1 MCYLFYF
8 RKVTCPI
15 LLDGYKFIQNI
26 SFYIVSFIPNPLLA
40 ITKAAPICMFS
51 FILSQ
56 NLFLA
61 IQLVHAGFTFIVPIL
76 FLKAILVINLSY
88 REYARLCSI
97 LLYFLH
103 FLLNLNSEII
113 IPNFT
118 AILTANSETL
128 TDMKIRRAERTGK
141 PLDRFEVNNQAG
153 IELHFFKDAVERL
166 KKKRWN
172 MEVLD
177 NGSPENFEENLVK
190 ILETI
195 KEL

>member
-1 MCYLFYF
+1 
-8 RKVTCPI
+8 
-15 LLDGYKFIQNI
+15 
-26 SFYIVSFIPNPLLA
+26 
-40 ITKAAPICMFS
+40 
-51 FILSQ
+51 
-56 NLFLA
+56 
-61 IQLVHAGFTFIVPIL
+61 
-76 FLKAILVINLSY
+76 
-88 REYARLCSI
+88 
-97 LLYFLH
+97 
-103 FLLNLNSEII
+103 
-113 IPNFT
+113 
-118 AILTANSETL
+118 
-128 TDMKIRRAERTGK
+128 MKIRRAERTGK